1 LPSSS
6 KELSEKDCEN
16 VSSLNEEAA
25 SVPLKV
31 DGYCGVSK
39 FTKMIETETFWVT
52 LNFYVTDLKIYD
64 PVLSEWV
71 RGNVQI
77 GILVGDDETL
87 SMDQLKAYFSQSST
101 STV

>member
-1 LPSSS
+1 
-6 KELSEKDCEN
+6 

-64 PVLSEWV
+64 PCAV
-71 RGNVQI
+71 
-77 GILVGDDETL
+77 
-87 SMDQLKAYFSQSST
+87 
-101 STV
+101 